1 MRCAWHS
8 ASFPFPRI
16 GLGGKGRDSMAFLTA
31 ANDFLWGTG
40 TLLLLLGTGIFLT
53 LRTGFL
59 PWRNLGWA
67 LRSALGRT
75 ARSAENANGIS
86 PFSALM
92 TTLAA
97 TIGTGNIAG
106 VATALVAGGPGALVW
121 MEVAA
126 LFGLSTQYA
135 ECLLAVKFRSTNHR
149 GEPVGGPMY
158 VLRDGLGLRQL
169 GNLFALFAVGASFG
183 IGCTAQS
190 NAIAEALSFS
200 FGLSPLLCGIG
211 TAIPLFFI
219 IRGGTARISAVAAAV
234 VPLMGLL
241 YLAAGIAVILGHWE
255 QIPAALSSM
264 VQEAFSLRAAAGGT
278 AGAAMRNAA
287 RWGVAR
293 GIFSNEAGLGSAGIS
308 AAAASTDSPV
318 RQAYI
323 SMTGTFFDTMV
334 ICTVTGL
341 AICCSG
347 VLDSGADGVTLTV
360 LAFRT
365 VLGEW
370 GGTVLCL
377 SIVLFAF
384 ATLIG
389 WEYQGERAFEY
400 LCGTKRLA
408 LYRIAFVLTAA
419 WGALQQMKAV
429 FLFSDIC
436 NALMCLPNLLSL
448 LALSGTVARETRKF
462 QRKKL

>member
-16 GLGGKGRDSMAFLTA
+16 GLGGKGRDSMALLTA
-31 ANDFLWGTG
+31 ANDFLWGPG

-53 LRTGFL
+53 LCTGFL

-67 LRSALGRT
+67 LRAALGRKS
-75 ARSAENANGIS
+75 RSTGTTGGIS
-86 PFSALM
+86 PFSSLM

-106 VATALVAGGPGALVW
+106 VATALAAGGPGALVW
-121 MEVAA
+121 MELAA
-126 LFGLSTQYA
+126 LFGLSTQFA
-135 ECLLAVKFRSTNHR
+135 ECLLAVKFRRVNHR

-158 VLRDGLGLRQL
+158 VLRDGLGLPRL
-169 GNLFALFAVGASFG
+169 GSLFALFAVGASFG

-190 NAIAEALSFS
+190 NAMAEALSFS
-200 FGLSPLLCGIG
+200 FGLPPLLCGIG
-211 TAIPLFFI
+211 TVIPLFFI
-219 IRGGTARISAVAAAV
+219 IRGGTARISAVATAV

-241 YLAAGIAVILGHWE
+241 YLAAGITVILGHWE
-255 QIPAALSSM
+255 QLPSALFSM
-264 VQEAFSLRAAAGGT
+264 VREAFSLRAAAGGVT
-278 AGAAMRNAA
+278 GTVMQNAA

-293 GIFSNEAGLGSAGIS
+293 GVFSNEAGLGSAGIS
-308 AAAASTDSPV
+308 AAAAATDHPA

-347 VLDSGADGVTLTV
+347 VLESGADGVTLTV
-360 LAFRT
+360 LAFQT
-365 VLGEW
+365 VLGEK
-370 GGTVLCL
+370 GGAVLSL
-377 SIVLFAF
+377 SVVLFAF
-384 ATLIG
+384 ATLVG
-389 WEYQGERAFEY
+389 WEYQGERSFEY
-400 LCGTKRLA
+400 LCGAKRLSI
-408 LYRIAFVLTAA
+408 YRITFALAAA
-419 WGALQQMKAV
+419 WGALQQMEAV
-429 FLFSDIC
+429 FLLSDLC

-448 LALSGTVARETRKF
+448 LALSGTVAREAREF
-462 QRKKL
+462 QSKKL